1 MVNNKVNIT
10 NVSISKNET
19 NYFHLYDIPTVQYNW
34 SINCS
39 DNTGNVGDSD
49 KRVMAVVLTT
59 EYDYVTNLSSSNVFN
74 VTDFFMRN
82 VYGKFNFTNAT
93 DLSAGADLNK
103 YSNIS
108 FNKIELNSTAVGVL
122 NKSASLGL
130 YNLNFG
136 DPRILRNHV
145 TCPSTVCSMDYYN
158 ISTARRNLTFNVTH
172 FTIFS
177 SEETP
182 VPGPVIVT
190 GGEGIGAG
198 VGGPMKIVRKFEV
211 DRDLLKIKLKQGETR
226 EEKLVITNGGDVE
239 LNFSINVI
247 GVEDLVLVMDDSF
260 VLQPKESKEV
270 TLYLSASDE
279 QPVKLYTGKLLIT
292 AGYVVKVMGVIID
305 VTKKKPLFDVGVEV
319 HNVTKKVLRG
329 EYVEAD
335 ITMINV
341 GDLKKVDVTINYAIR
356 DIDGNV
362 INFREETMAVDG
374 RLSVTRR
381 LKLPEDVEYGNY
393 LFHVELTYGKE
404 KAVSTDVFEVVET
417 KPVVEVKRYARISDF
432 RDYMLFVLL
441 IMISVILGI
450 IGYKTGKESL
460 SWFRYHKLEREAVSL
475 SRRKFEV
482 GRKFRQ
488 IRNLEQG
495 LTIQRFN
502 NLLMSVISDIKEN
515 RIDDDTIE
523 KYNKM
528 TMIYNDLRMSN
539 IKREDKVRVYR
550 RIANIRKAL
559 KKYAK

>member
-1 MVNNKVNIT
+1 
-10 NVSISKNET
+10 
-19 NYFHLYDIPTVQYNW
+19 
-34 SINCS
+34 
-39 DNTGNVGDSD
+39 
-49 KRVMAVVLTT
+49 
-59 EYDYVTNLSSSNVFN
+59 
-74 VTDFFMRN
+74 
-82 VYGKFNFTNAT
+82 
-93 DLSAGADLNK
+93 
-103 YSNIS
+103 
-108 FNKIELNSTAVGVL
+108 
-122 NKSASLGL
+122 
-130 YNLNFG
+130 
-136 DPRILRNHV
+136 
-145 TCPSTVCSMDYYN
+145 
-158 ISTARRNLTFNVTH
+158 
-172 FTIFS
+172 
-177 SEETP
+177 
-182 VPGPVIVT
+182 
-190 GGEGIGAG
+190 
-198 VGGPMKIVRKFEV
+198 
-211 DRDLLKIKLKQGETR
+211 
-226 EEKLVITNGGDVE
+226 
-239 LNFSINVI
+239 
-247 GVEDLVLVMDDSF
+247 
-260 VLQPKESKEV
+260 
-270 TLYLSASDE
+270 
-279 QPVKLYTGKLLIT
+279 
-292 AGYVVKVMGVIID
+292 
-305 VTKKKPLFDVGVEV
+305 
-319 HNVTKKVLRG
+319 
-329 EYVEAD
+329 
-335 ITMINV
+335 
-341 GDLKKVDVTINYAIR
+341 
-356 DIDGNV
+356 V